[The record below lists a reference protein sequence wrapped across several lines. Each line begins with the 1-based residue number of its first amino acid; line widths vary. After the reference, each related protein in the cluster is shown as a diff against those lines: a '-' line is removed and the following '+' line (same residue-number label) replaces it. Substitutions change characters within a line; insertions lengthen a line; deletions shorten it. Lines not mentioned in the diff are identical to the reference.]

1 MPVESYQDWVQ
12 LDFIIA
18 VLLTVI
24 IPLILLF
31 SSFGHQ
37 NLIARILAYWRVSA
51 LLAITVYLLMAEI
64 SLGLITGVVARLLI
78 PPVLWLGDGLM
89 QSTTHLHRN
98 STVVY
103 KAFSAW
109 RIALTLYCIAGVIF
123 TLPLLTCGLSGQVS
137 AKCASWYVPPQ
148 KFGTLLHEPEDW
160 QTFGEVALFA
170 LLIYAFYLLVAIYKS
185 IAIHQN

>member
-1 MPVESYQDWVQ
+1 MSVDSYQDWVQ
-12 LDFIIA
+12 LDFVLA

-24 IPLILLF
+24 APLILLF
-31 SSFGHQ
+31 SSFGYQ
-37 NLIARILAYWRVSA
+37 SLIARMLAYWRVSA

-64 SLGLITGVVARLLI
+64 SLGLITGVMARILI
-78 PPVLWLGDGLM
+78 PPVLWLGDGLI
-89 QSTTHLHRN
+89 QSTHLHRN

-123 TLPLLTCGLSGQVS
+123 TFPLLTCGLSGQVS

-160 QTFGEVALFA
+160 QKFGEVALFA

-185 IAIHQN
+185 VAIRQN

>member
-1 MPVESYQDWVQ
+1 MPVDSYQEWVQ
-12 LDFIIA
+12 LDFLLA
-18 VLLTVI
+18 VILTVI

-31 SSFGHQ
+31 SSLSHQ
-37 NLIARILAYWRVSA
+37 GLVGRILAYWRISA

-64 SLGLITGVVARLLI
+64 SLGLITGVMARILI

-89 QSTTHLHRN
+89 QSTHLHRN

-123 TLPLLTCGLSGQVS
+123 TFPLLACGLTGQVTT
-137 AKCASWYVPPQ
+137 KCAFWYVPPQ
-148 KFGTLLHEPEDW
+148 KFGALFHEPESL
-160 QTFGEVALFA
+160 QTFGEVAQFA
-170 LLIYAFYLLVAIYKS
+170 LIIYAFYLLIAIYKS
-185 IAIHQN
+185 VAIRQN